1 MQQIPRGYEHRP
13 RLVAFTPMSAQNP
26 FPNSAS
32 LAPISRESEL
42 RTDAAKLAEL
52 WKSAQIIHLVDARLS
67 AADDSLTFIDA
78 IAVKALQE
86 TFIEGD
92 RFFLGI
98 GRDDNQ
104 PYFAWRTTWINQPED
119 DGTEEFEKRKYEGF
133 KTLREVG
140 GNLDA
145 DELAL
150 AMHAVGL
157 ANWHAN
163 HTHCARCGA
172 KTVSDL
178 GGSVRV
184 CVEDATQHHPR
195 TDPAVIVLVRDKDD
209 RILLGHQPIWPDKR
223 FSTFAGF
230 VETGESFEECV
241 SREVFEEAGVYASE
255 IKYLTSQPW
264 PFPASI
270 MIAFEAI
277 THRPEEARPDG
288 TEITEV
294 RWLSRDE
301 MKAAVA
307 AEDILLP
314 PKISVARRMIEAWY
328 TRVDGYTRDQLRGG
342 ESWRP

>member
-1 MQQIPRGYEHRP
+1 
-13 RLVAFTPMSAQNP
+13 MSARNP
-26 FPNSAS
+26 ESIPAS
-32 LAPISRESEL
+32 LSPINRESEI
-42 RTDAAKLAEL
+42 RTDSGKLGQL
-52 WKSAQIIHLVDARLS
+52 WKSAHIIHLVDARIS
-67 AADDSLTFIDA
+67 AGDESLTFIDA
-78 IAVKALQE
+78 AAVQAAQD
-86 TFIEGD
+86 TFVEGD

-98 GRDDNQ
+98 GRDDKQ
-104 PYFAWRTTWINQPED
+104 PYFAWHTTWINQPED
-119 DGTEEFEKRKYEGF
+119 DGTEEFEQRKYEGF
-133 KTLREVG
+133 KTLREIG

-157 ANWHAN
+157 ANWHAT

-178 GGSVRV
+178 GGTVRV
-184 CVEDATQHHPR
+184 CPQDATQHHPR
-195 TDPAVIVLVRDKDD
+195 TDPAVIVLVKDKDD

-241 SREVFEEAGVYASE
+241 SREVFEEAGVYLTD
-255 IKYLTSQPW
+255 INYLTSQPW

-294 RWLSRDE
+294 RWFSRAE
-301 MKAAVA
+301 MKNAVA
-307 AEDILLP
+307 TGDLLLP
-314 PKISVARRMIEAWY
+314 PTISVARRMIHSWY
-328 TRVDGYTRDQLRGG
+328 TSVDGYTREQLHGG

>member
-1 MQQIPRGYEHRP
+1 
-13 RLVAFTPMSAQNP
+13 MSAL
-26 FPNSAS
+26 S
-32 LAPISRESEL
+32 PINRESEL
-42 RTDAAKLAEL
+42 RTDAPQLAQL
-52 WKSAQIIHLVDARLS
+52 WKTAQIIHLVDARLS
-67 AADDSLTFIDA
+67 AGDDSLTFIDA
-78 IAVKALQE
+78 AAVKALQE
-86 TFIEGD
+86 SFVEGD
-92 RFFLGI
+92 RFFLGV

-104 PYFAWRTTWINQPED
+104 AYFAWHTTWINPPKD
-119 DGTEEFEKRKYEGF
+119 DGTEEFEMRKYEGF
-133 KTLREVG
+133 KSLREVG

-157 ANWHAN
+157 ANWHAT

-178 GGSVRV
+178 GGTTSV
-184 CVEDATQHHPR
+184 CPEDSTQHHPR
-195 TDPAVIVLVRDKDD
+195 TDPAVIVLVKDKDD

-241 SREVFEEAGVYASE
+241 SREVFEEAGVYLTD
-255 IKYLTSQPW
+255 INYLTSQPW

-288 TEITEV
+288 TEISEV
-294 RWLSRDE
+294 RWFSRDE
-301 MKAAVA
+301 MKRAIATQ
-307 AEDILLP
+307 DILLP
-314 PKISVARRMIEAWY
+314 PSISVARRMIETWY
-328 TRVDGYTRDQLRGG
+328 TRVDGYTPEQLFGG

>member
-1 MQQIPRGYEHRP
+1 
-13 RLVAFTPMSAQNP
+13 MSAL
-26 FPNSAS
+26 S
-32 LAPISRESEL
+32 PINRESEL
-42 RTDAAKLAEL
+42 RTDAAKLAQL
-52 WKSAQIIHLVDARLS
+52 WKTAQIIHLVDARLS
-67 AADDSLTFIDA
+67 AGDESLTFIDA
-78 IAVKALQE
+78 TAVKALQE
-86 TFIEGD
+86 TFVEGD
-92 RFFLGI
+92 RFFLGV
-98 GRDDNQ
+98 GRDDKQ
-104 PYFAWRTTWINQPED
+104 AYFAWHTTWINPPED
-119 DGTEEFEKRKYEGF
+119 DGTEEFEMRKYEGF

-150 AMHAVGL
+150 GMHAVGL
-157 ANWHAN
+157 ANWHVT

-178 GGSVRV
+178 GGTIRV
-184 CVEDATQHHPR
+184 CPEDSTQHHPR
-195 TDPAVIVLVRDKDD
+195 TDPAVIVLVKDKDD

-241 SREVFEEAGVYASE
+241 SREVFEEAGVYLTD
-255 IKYLTSQPW
+255 INYLTSQPW

-288 TEITEV
+288 TEISEV
-294 RWLSRDE
+294 RWFSRDE
-301 MKAAVA
+301 MKKAIATQ
-307 AEDILLP
+307 DILLP
-314 PKISVARRMIEAWY
+314 PSISVARRMIETWY
-328 TRVDGYTRDQLRGG
+328 TQVDGFTRDQLFGG

>member
-1 MQQIPRGYEHRP
+1 MK
-13 RLVAFTPMSAQNP
+13 AAQEI
-26 FPNSAS
+26 F
-32 LAPISRESEL
+32 
-42 RTDAAKLAEL
+42 
-52 WKSAQIIHLVDARLS
+52 V
-67 AADDSLTFIDA
+67 
-78 IAVKALQE
+78 
-86 TFIEGD
+86 EGD
-92 RFFLGI
+92 RFFLGV

-104 PYFAWRTTWINQPED
+104 AFFAWNTTWINPPED

-133 KTLREVG
+133 KSLREVG

-157 ANWHAN
+157 ANWHVT

-172 KTVSDL
+172 ETMSDL

-184 CVEDATQHHPR
+184 CPDDSTQHHPR
-195 TDPAVIVLVRDKDD
+195 TDPAVIVLVKDKDD

-288 TEITEV
+288 TEISEV
-294 RWLSRDE
+294 RWFSRDE
-301 MKAAVA
+301 MKRAIATQ
-307 AEDILLP
+307 DILLP
-314 PKISVARRMIEAWY
+314 PSISVARRMIETWY
-328 TRVDGYTRDQLRGG
+328 TQVDGFTRDQLFGG

>member
-1 MQQIPRGYEHRP
+1 MQQIPGGYEHDP
-13 RLVAFTPMSAQNP
+13 RLVALTPMSARNP
-26 FPNSAS
+26 DFSPAS
-32 LAPISRESEL
+32 LSPINRESEL
-42 RTDAAKLAEL
+42 RTDAAKLAAL
-52 WKSAQIIHLVDARLS
+52 WKTAQIIHMVDTRLS
-67 AADDSLTFIDA
+67 TADDSLTFIDA
-78 IAVKALQE
+78 EAVDALSE
-86 TFIEGD
+86 VFVEGE

-98 GRDDNQ
+98 GRDDSQ
-104 PYFAWRTTWINQPED
+104 PYFAWRTTWINPPVD
-119 DGTEEFEKRKYEGF
+119 DGTEDFEKRKFEGF
-133 KTLREVG
+133 KTLREIG

-145 DELAL
+145 DDLAL

-157 ANWHAN
+157 ANWHAT

-184 CVEDATQHHPR
+184 CAVDSVQHHPR
-195 TDPAVIVLVRDKDD
+195 TDPAVIVLVKDKDD
-209 RILLGHQPIWPDKR
+209 RILLGHQPVWPAKR

-241 SREVFEEAGVYASE
+241 SREVFEEAGVYASD
-255 IKYLTSQPW
+255 INYLTSQPW

-294 RWLSRDE
+294 RWFSRDE
-301 MKAAVA
+301 MKKAVA
-307 AEDILLP
+307 AEELLLP
-314 PKISVARRMIEAWY
+314 PTISVARRMIEAWY
-328 TRVDGYTRDQLRGG
+328 TSADGYTRDQLRGG